1 MSTNKALAGTGISGD
16 PVVAMDDIQLPDEDV
31 DPSVEWF
38 KGRYKAQSQI
48 AHGAD
53 TGGGI
58 TQRFRTMEV
67 NVTDPETGEEYN
79 EDVPY
84 VSGNSI
90 RGYIRD
96 LLAEDYLRLLAEPD
110 EDDIEL
116 RDPLFN
122 TLWSG
127 GTLERGTGP
136 GKLRRR
142 LIEDIREHIPMLS
155 LLGSAGGTEI
165 WEGRW
170 KTGHLWPVCLET
182 HGYTGIKTDRS
193 VFGSYLDVDF
203 NTRTDDREGSRDEDD
218 AVSQMRF
225 RVHVL
230 EPGTPFAH
238 RMALKGASDID
249 RACLGRAMELFATQP
264 FVGGMS
270 ARGYGEVAFEY
281 EQLPDASPYVE
292 YVRDNRD
299 DLREFVHDLDERFS

>member
-1 MSTNKALAGTGISGD
+1 MSANKALAGTGISGE
-16 PVVAMDDIQLPDEDV
+16 PVVSMDDLSTPDTDL

-38 KGRYKAQSQI
+38 KGRYEATSQI

-58 TQRFRTMEV
+58 TQRFRMAQV
-67 NVTDPETGEEYN
+67 DVTDPVTGEQYN

-84 VSGNSI
+84 ISGNSL
-90 RGYIRD
+90 RGYLRD
-96 LLAEDYLRLLAEPD
+96 LLAEDYLRLLEGPGDEP
-110 EDDIEL
+110 IEL
-116 RDPLFN
+116 SDTLFN

-142 LIEDIREHIPMLS
+142 LIEDIREHIPLLS
-155 LLGSAGGTEI
+155 LLGSAAGTEI

-182 HGYTGIKTDRS
+182 RGLTGIDAERS
-193 VFGSYLDVDF
+193 VFGSYLDVEF
-203 NTRTDDREGSRDEDD
+203 NTRTDDREGGREEGD

-230 EPGTPFAH
+230 QAGTPFAH
-238 RMALKGASDID
+238 RMALKGATEIE
-249 RACLGRAMELFATQP
+249 RACLGRAMELFSTQP
-264 FVGGMS
+264 FIGGMS

-281 EQLPDASPYVE
+281 DHLPDAEPYVE

-299 DLREFVHDLDERFS
+299 ELREFVLELDDRLS